1 MQSAKYWLKI
11 NGISYSIRGNKQIF
25 ITVKQFLSCSLN
37 MDAPRQ
43 LDKDIEV
50 IC

>member
-1 MQSAKYWLKI
+1 VQSAKYRLKM

-25 ITVKQFLSCSLN
+25 ITVKLFLSCSLN
-37 MDAPRQ
+37 MDAPHQ
-43 LDKDIEV
+43 PDKDIEE